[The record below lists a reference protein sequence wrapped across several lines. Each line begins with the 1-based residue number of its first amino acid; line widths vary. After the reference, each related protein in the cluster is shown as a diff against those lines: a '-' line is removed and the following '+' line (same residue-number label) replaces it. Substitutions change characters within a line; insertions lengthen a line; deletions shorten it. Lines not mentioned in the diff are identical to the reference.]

1 MDFIK
6 KIILTD
12 LFKVTSLN
20 SLSVLL
26 KIGTGLITSKLLAV
40 FVGPS
45 GMALVGNFR
54 NFSSSLEGISTLGF
68 SSGIIK
74 YVGENEDNKK
84 ELEKIISTVLISFL
98 VVAFFLSILIF
109 VFSDNL
115 CHKILGNNLQYAI
128 VFKVV
133 AVILPWNVIS
143 ILFVSIINGLG
154 KYNKVIFANIITN
167 LIGVLSSLV
176 LIYYFKTL
184 GAFFSI
190 IIVPVLLV
198 FVTSFYL
205 PSKIQIFRRL
215 NFREYDFKILKNLG
229 TFSLMILPPTVLS
242 PIFNLQIRNFLIA
255 NVGLNQSGFWEAITR
270 ISNLYMLFIGT
281 MISVYFYP
289 KLIRANGTIK
299 TNQVIWSFY
308 RFILPVFIAG
318 TIVIYFFRFFIIKL
332 LFTNEFLPVSELFLW
347 QLAADVFKVLGMIL
361 GVLLMVRKKTLHFIF
376 IEVMAILFLYFV
388 SLFCIEY
395 FGLEGVVIAQAVENF
410 LYLLVLGIYFRKDL
424 FQNRNNTAL

>member
-6 KIILTD
+6 KIIQTD

-54 NFSSSLEGISTLGF
+54 NFSTSLEGISTLGF

-74 YVGENEDNKK
+74 YVGENEKNKK
-84 ELEKIISTVLISFL
+84 ELEKTVSTVLISFL

-109 VFSDNL
+109 VFSDDL
-115 CHKILGNNLQYAI
+115 CYKVFENNLHYSI

-133 AVILPWNVIS
+133 AVVLPWNVIS

-154 KYNKVIFANIITN
+154 KYKKVIFANIITN
-167 LIGVLSSLV
+167 LICVLLSVV
-176 LIYYFKTL
+176 LIFYFKTL

-190 IIVPVLLV
+190 LIVPVVLV

-205 PSKIQIFRRL
+205 PSEIQIFKRL
-215 NFREYDFKILKNLG
+215 NFCEYDFKILKDLG

-242 PIFNLQIRNFLIA
+242 PIFSLQIRNFLIA
-255 NVGLNQSGFWEAITR
+255 NVGLDQSGFWEAITR

-281 MISVYFYP
+281 MVSVYFYP
-289 KLIRANGTIK
+289 KIIRANGVIQTK
-299 TNQVIWSFY
+299 EVIWSFY
-308 RFILPVFIAG
+308 RFILPAFIVG

-347 QLAADVFKVLGMIL
+347 QLVSDFFKVVGMIL
-361 GVLLMVRKKTLHFIF
+361 GVLLMARKKVSHYIF

-388 SLFCIEY
+388 SVFCIKY
-395 FGLEGVVIAQAVENF
+395 FGLEGIVIAQAIEGF
-410 LYLLVLGIYFRKDL
+410 LYLLVLGVYFRKDL
-424 FQNRNNTAL
+424 F